1 MSSIFDRLVAAT
13 PRYRDPLQEID
24 WNAADP
30 DLPWLPEKMISIANT
45 PVWRTL
51 DDAQRLRVSRVEF
64 ARLCAAGLWLEG
76 LLVHRVTHKG
86 FVAADTKE
94 THIILQE
101 VREETGHG
109 LMFLKMIDKSGMGGK
124 HLLGPTRLLTS
135 VAKTLDP
142 EGPGFWAMVYLG
154 ESITDNFAI
163 MALRVASEEG
173 EEICPVARQVMKWHH
188 NDEARHI
195 AAAKAM
201 LRAKVDAMSSLER
214 AFFRTVVSVLVK
226 RFLSATLFPSLQS
239 LEALGLAEPQGV
251 WRAAHG
257 DTDRHDMARACADPA
272 LATLFKRLASERTA
286 PVDAS

>member
-1 MSSIFDRLVAAT
+1 MSTIFDRLIAAT
-13 PRYRDPLQEID
+13 PEYRDPLQEID

-45 PVWRTL
+45 PLWQTL

-94 THIILQE
+94 THIVLQE

-109 LMFLKMIDKSGMGGK
+109 LMFLKMIDKAGMGGK

-135 VAKTLDP
+135 VAKMLDP
-142 EGPGFWAMVYLG
+142 VGPGFWAMVYLG

-163 MALRVASEEG
+163 MALRVTSEDG

-201 LRAKVDAMSSLER
+201 LHDKLDTMSGVER
-214 AFFRTVVSVLVK
+214 AFLKAVVSLLVK
-226 RFLSATLFPSLQS
+226 RFLRATLFPSLPS
-239 LEALGLAEPQGV
+239 LEALGLADPEGV
-251 WRAAHG
+251 WRAAHA
-257 DTDRHDMARACADPA
+257 DADRHVLARACADPA
-272 LATLFKRLASERTA
+272 LTTLFKRLGQERAA